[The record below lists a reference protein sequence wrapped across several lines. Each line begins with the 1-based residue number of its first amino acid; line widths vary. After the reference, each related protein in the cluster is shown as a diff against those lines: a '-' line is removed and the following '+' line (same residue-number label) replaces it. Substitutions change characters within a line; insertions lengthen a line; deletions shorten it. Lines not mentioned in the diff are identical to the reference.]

1 MSEMNLMFVQ
11 DYFKREMSV
20 LKNIN
25 LQELN
30 SIADYIRYTCGHG
43 GSRLFVFGNGGS
55 GATASHF
62 KCDLEKTVS
71 TSTDLRFDV
80 QCLNDNVFE
89 LMAISNDINYD
100 TVFETQLAYKNL
112 SPSDLVVVFSGS
124 GNSKNIIRAV
134 EFAKLK
140 GCTTIGF
147 VGFDGGKLKEI
158 CDFSLHVQTDDMQIV
173 EDIHIMITHCIIQRF
188 IKEFAVKD
196 VNNYD
201 DICENEIGEID

>member
-11 DYFKREMSV
+11 DYFKREMSA
-20 LKNIN
+20 LRKIN

-62 KCDLEKTVS
+62 KCDLEKVVGI
-71 TSTDLRFDV
+71 STDLRFDV
-80 QCLNDNVFE
+80 HCLNDNVFE
-89 LMAISNDINYD
+89 MMAISNDITYD
-100 TVFETQLAYKNL
+100 TVFETQLALKKL

-147 VGFDGGKLKEI
+147 VGYDGGKLKEI
-158 CDFSLHVQTDDMQIV
+158 CDFVLHVPIDDMQIA
-173 EDIHIMITHCIIQRF
+173 EDAHMIATHCIIQRF
-188 IKEFAVKD
+188 TKEFSVE
-196 VNNYD
+196 D
-201 DICENEIGEID
+201 DIGDCENETGAY